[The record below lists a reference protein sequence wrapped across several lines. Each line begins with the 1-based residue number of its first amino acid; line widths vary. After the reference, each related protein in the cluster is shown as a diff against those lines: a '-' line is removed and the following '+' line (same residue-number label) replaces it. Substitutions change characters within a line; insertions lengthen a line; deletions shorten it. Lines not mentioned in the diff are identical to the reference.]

1 MAAEKNHGYLSQF
14 GPPTFQGLTG
24 HMWPVAPV
32 LHSAGLG
39 TLLPPAATK
48 KQCHLQRWKISHWKE
63 SFILC
68 WTAPASG
75 VGTFAFI
82 SNFGHGASYSQ

>member
-1 MAAEKNHGYLSQF
+1 MAAEKNH
-14 GPPTFQGLTG
+14 G

-68 WTAPASG
+68 WMAPASG